1 MISFSSLSQLP
12 GSPEWWTVPHYRPDK
27 RPFLKLFRI
36 TCRRSLWRIIS
47 EKKRGTV
54 QQEIM
59 NEVKEKD
66 KDLLAMEISSPSHV
80 PFNLEHFLLLMTVC
94 VVSLKN
100 ELNEL
105 FTQAVSDFCWYTS
118 KYEKRSP
125 PSECCPTRTP
135 SQLFQQISPL
145 ILACTQVCTPS
156 ASGLPLWRKSIK
168 WTPHR
173 QIYRLLE
180 LEKCDVVLYGL
191 RIVIIMK
198 NYFLQLQ
205 IFPGR
210 KYYENWPTR
219 LFLVTIKLLSSYL
232 IPSYSSSSDAS

>member
-1 MISFSSLSQLP
+1 MVNGPPLSPWQASFPEAIPHNMSSA
-12 GSPEWWTVPHYRPDK
+12 T
-27 RPFLKLFRI
+27 LKDYFR
-36 TCRRSLWRIIS
+36 
-47 EKKRGTV
+47 KKRGTV
-54 QQEIM
+54 HEEII

-66 KDLLAMEISSPSHV
+66 KDLLAMETSSPSHV
-80 PFNLEHFLLLMTVC
+80 PFNLEHFLLLMTAC

-100 ELNEL
+100 QLNEL
-105 FTQAVSDFCWYTS
+105 CTQAISDFCWYTS
-118 KYEKRSP
+118 KYEKHSL
-125 PSECCPTRTP
+125 PSEWCPTRTP
-135 SQLFQQISPL
+135 SQLFQWILPL
-145 ILACTQVCTPS
+145 ILACTQECTPS

-210 KYYENWPTR
+210 KYHENWPKR
-219 LFLVTIKLLSSYL
+219 LFLVTIKLLSSNL